1 MNKMP
6 DETTPLNNRKLIAT
20 DEGRILIAGMLLF
33 CSYLGVI
40 VLSGLFFPKLYEI
53 IMAVTASHIIIGR
66 VPGITVAYAMEG
78 SFYTAVGINFVI
90 ETMLVL
96 FLYPLFIMSWNK
108 LLNVAFLERW
118 IGKGRKNAE
127 KYQPLIEKYGMV
139 GLFAFVW
146 FPFWMT
152 GPIVGSFIGYLM
164 GFRHRTTLAIV
175 LIGTLIA
182 ISCWG
187 IALQYLQDWAFSIDP
202 RAPWIIV
209 GFMAALITLGFIIRK
224 LFKR

>member
-1 MNKMP
+1 MS
-6 DETTPLNNRKLIAT
+6 DVTTPENRSKLIAT
-20 DEGRILIAGMLLF
+20 DEGRILLSGILLF
-33 CSYLGVI
+33 AGFLGVI
-40 VLSGLFFPKLYEI
+40 VFSGIFFPDFYEI

-78 SFYTAVGINFVI
+78 SFYTAVGITFII

-108 LLNVAFLERW
+108 LLNVPMLERW
-118 IGKGRKNAE
+118 IGKGRQNAQ
-127 KYQPLIEKYGMV
+127 KYQPYIQKYGMV

-164 GFRHRTTLAIV
+164 GFRHRVTLSIV
-175 LIGTLIA
+175 LVGTLIA

-187 IALQYLQDWAFSIDP
+187 IALKYLQDWAFTIDP

-209 GFMAALITLGFIIRK
+209 GLMAVLIGLGFIIRK
-224 LFKR
+224 MLKR